1 METLKNLFPYSFK
14 AKKDVAALI
23 INIIVYLVVGFI
35 AGALIGFVA
44 PIFSGIA
51 ILAWAIRV
59 ICGLIDLYAF
69 IGIVL
74 SILDYLK
81 VLK

>member
-1 METLKNLFPYSFK
+1 MEMLKKYFPYSFK
-14 AKKDVAALI
+14 EKKDVAALV
-23 INIIVYLVVGFI
+23 INIILYVVIGFI
-35 AGALIGFVA
+35 AGVLMSLLSIIPFIGILISIIGGAV
-44 PIFSGIA
+44 
-51 ILAWAIRV
+51 
-59 ICGLIDLYAF
+59 DLYVT

>member
-1 METLKNLFPYSFK
+1 MEILKKYFPYSFK
-14 AKKDVAALI
+14 EKKDVAALVV
-23 INIIVYLVVGFI
+23 NIIIYVV
-35 AGALIGFVA
+35 AAFVA
-44 PIFSGIA
+44 GVLMA
-51 ILAWAIRV
+51 ILSFIPF
-59 ICGLIDLYAF
+59 IGLIIGILGSVVELYVT